1 MQSELDVR
9 ARLAAT
15 EAQLRALTAE
25 IAPLQRAVKLGDDG
39 WRTALER
46 LAECHK
52 QRRTLE
58 ERRQSLLWVLAQEP
72 EAIAS

>member
-9 ARLAAT
+9 ARLAVT
-15 EAQLRALTAE
+15 EVQLQSLNAE
-25 IAPLQRAVKLGDDG
+25 IAPLQRLVKAGDDG
-39 WRTALER
+39 WRVALER

-58 ERRQSLLWVLAQEP
+58 ERHQSLCWVLAQEP
-72 EAIAS
+72 MTLAN

>member
-15 EAQLRALTAE
+15 EAQQRSLSAE
-25 IAPLQRAVKLGDDG
+25 IGPLQRIVKAGDDG
-39 WRTALER
+39 WRMALER

-52 QRRTLE
+52 QRRMLE
-58 ERRQSLLWVLAQEP
+58 ERHESLCWVLAQESD
-72 EAIAS
+72 AIAS